1 MNKSSDNSNMSL
13 AENNGLNNIE
23 RKPISYLTVKDNGK
37 NINIPIYHKPGIYGC
52 ECMNCR
58 LANNEISL
66 DFYKGYFLGC
76 YVQEIF
82 DTPEEKEAET
92 EIDDKYA
99 KLFFTDEELANFI
112 MNS

>member
-37 NINIPIYHKPGIYGC
+37 NINIPIYHTPGIHGC
-52 ECMNCR
+52 ECMSCR
-58 LANNEISL
+58 LAKNEISL

-76 YVQEIF
+76 YIQEMF
-82 DTPEEKEAET
+82 DTTEGKEAEV
-92 EIDDKYA
+92 EFDDRRV
-99 KLFFTDEELANFI
+99 KLFFTDDELASFI
-112 MNS
+112 MNA